1 MLKPI
6 AALLLTAAAFAS
18 SPAMAADPAKWDI
31 NNPPAATIRQIPIDV
46 REGSW
51 MDVDVSPDGR
61 TIAFTL
67 LGDIYTMPI
76 GGGTPTRIAEGLA
89 YEANP
94 RFSPDGQR
102 IAFTSDRA
110 GADNIWV
117 MNVDG
122 SNKQQI
128 TNEDFRTLNQPSW
141 SPDGQFLVAR
151 KHFTTWRSLGTGEIW
166 LYHISGGSGVPL
178 VKRASEALQKE
189 LGDPFF
195 APDGKRVYYTR
206 NVSAGP
212 IFEYAQDSNSNLFNI
227 EAIDLATGKV
237 ETIVAGAGGAVRP
250 TPSPD
255 GRKIAFIRRERT
267 GSKLFVKDL
276 QSGAEHKIYD
286 ALDRDQQEGWAVQ
299 GTYPNLA
306 FTPDSRAILFWA
318 GGKLNRLPVE
328 GGRASDIPFHVADT
342 RGAVQPFHPVVDV
355 APDRFAARMA
365 RFVQVSPDGRSVAF
379 ESLGRLWVQPLAGG
393 AARRLTADSDNARE
407 LHPAWSRD
415 GRSIVFVRW
424 NDTDL
429 GSIRVI
435 PATGGK
441 ARVVTANPGHYASP
455 VFAPD
460 GQTIVFENGGGG
472 GLVSDR
478 WSVESGVY
486 KVNAAGGTP
495 ALVLAGARQP
505 QFGAASDRLFVR
517 LGSGK
522 AQLAS
527 VDMTGGAQRIHASGE
542 LVRDWSVSPDGR
554 TLLFR
559 QNGEAFAMPLPPGPQ
574 DVGADPMAGALP
586 VVRLSN
592 GGAEWPHWSNNGQR
606 IHWSVGPTVY
616 SAATAAL
623 FPAAPGRST
632 YTPPVS
638 GQSITRDIAAD
649 KPRGR
654 LALVN
659 ARVVT
664 MAGAD
669 GGIIDRATILVDGDR
684 IAAIGAGVAIPAGTR
699 TIDLAG
705 KTVIPGLVDAHAH
718 GPQGEDDLIPQ
729 QNWSTIANLALGT
742 TTIHDPSNNSTTVYA
757 ASEYQRAG
765 LLLAPRIFSAGEP
778 IYGARAA
785 GIYAKIDNLDDALA
799 QVRRHKAEGGQSV
812 KNYNQPRR
820 MARQMIV
827 AAGRQEGMQVVVEGG
842 SLFGLDI
849 AHIIDGNAT
858 LEHNIP
864 LDVFYDDMLQFIPKT
879 GVNYTPTL
887 IVTFGGMTGEIYWR
901 QATNL
906 FEQPLLVAHTP
917 PAILAAN
924 LRRPMAPDDQFA
936 DAANA
941 REAGRLAERG
951 VLVSIG
957 AHGQQAGIGPHW
969 ELWSFVRGGMT
980 PVQALAAGTINAAR
994 SLGMD
999 KDIGSLEAGKLA
1011 DLVVLDADPVAN
1023 IRNSEKVTQVM
1034 LGGRLYDAATMDEIA
1049 PAVVKRAPHWWVA
1062 DRQ

>member
-1 MLKPI
+1 MKNL
-6 AALLLTAAAFAS
+6 ALALLVSAAS
-18 SPAMAADPAKWDI
+18 VCVAAEAPKWDV
-31 NNPPAATIRQIPIDV
+31 NNPPGATIRQIPIDV

-61 TIAFTL
+61 TLAFTL

-76 GGGTPTRIAEGLA
+76 SGGTPTRIAEGLA
-89 YEANP
+89 YESNP
-94 RFSPDGQR
+94 RFSPDGTR
-102 IAFTSDRA
+102 IAFTSDRG

-122 SNKQQI
+122 SSKQQV

-141 SPDGQFLVAR
+141 SPDGQYLVAR
-151 KHFTTWRSLGTGEIW
+151 KHFTTGRSLGTGEIW

-178 VKRASEALQKE
+178 VKRASELLQKE

-206 NVSAGP
+206 NVSSGP
-212 IFEYAQDSNSNLFNI
+212 IFEYAQDSLTNLFNI
-227 EAIDLATGKV
+227 EAIDIATGKV
-237 ETIVAGAGGAVRP
+237 DTIVSGAGGAVRP

-255 GRKIAFIRRERT
+255 GRKIAFIRRERS
-267 GSKLFVKDL
+267 GSKLYIKDL
-276 QSGAEHKIYD
+276 ASGAEHKIYD

-299 GTYPNLA
+299 GTYPNIA
-306 FTPDSRAILFWA
+306 FTPDSRSIVFWA
-318 GGKLNRLPVE
+318 GGKLNRVPAE
-328 GGRASDIPFHVADT
+328 GGSASDIPFHVADT
-342 RGAVQPFHPVVDV
+342 RGAIQPFHPAIEV
-355 APDRFAARMA
+355 APGQFTARMTRFA
-365 RFVQVSPDGRSVAF
+365 QVSPDGRSVVF
-379 ESLGRLWVQPLAGG
+379 ESLGRLWVQPMAGG
-393 AARRLTADSDNARE
+393 TARRLTADTDNARE
-407 LHPAWSRD
+407 LHPSWSRD

-424 NDTDL
+424 TDTDL
-429 GSIRVI
+429 GSVRVV
-435 PATGGK
+435 PASGGK
-441 ARVVTANPGHYASP
+441 ARVVTANPGHYTNP
-455 VFAPD
+455 VFSPD
-460 GQTIVFENGGGG
+460 GQTIAFENGAGGN
-472 GLVSDR
+472 LVSER
-478 WSVESGVY
+478 WSVENGVY
-486 KVNAAGGTP
+486 KVAAAGGTP
-495 ALVLAGARQP
+495 TLVLAGVSRP
-505 QFGAASDRLFVR
+505 QFAAASDRLF
-517 LGSGK
+517 LTASAGGK
-522 AQLAS
+522 SQLIS
-527 VDMTGGAQRIHASGE
+527 TDLSGGARRVHASGD
-542 LVRDWSVSPDGR
+542 LASNWSVAPDGR
-554 TLLFR
+554 TLSFR

-574 DVGADPMAGALP
+574 DVGADATSSALP
-586 VVRLSN
+586 VVRVSN
-592 GGAEWPHWSNNGQR
+592 GGAEWPHWSGNGATL
-606 IHWSVGPTVY
+606 HWSVGPTVY
-616 SAATAAL
+616 AAAVSAL
-623 FPAAPGRST
+623 FPRAPGRST
-632 YTPPVS
+632 FVPPATGVS
-638 GQSITRDIAAD
+638 IARLITAD
-649 KPRGR
+649 KPKGR

-664 MAGAD
+664 MAAAD
-669 GGIIDRATILVDGDR
+669 GGVVENATILIDGDR
-684 IAAIGAGVAIPAGTR
+684 ISAIGADVAVPAGTR

-705 KTVIPGLVDAHAH
+705 KTVIPGLIDAHAH
-718 GPQGEDDLIPQ
+718 GPQGDDDLIPL

-742 TTIHDPSNNSTTVYA
+742 TTIHDPSNRGTTAYA

-765 LLLAPRIFSAGEP
+765 LLLAPRIFTAGDP

-785 GIYAKIDNLDDALA
+785 GIYARIDSLDDALA
-799 QVRRHKAEGGQSV
+799 QVRRHKAEGGHSV

-820 MARQMIV
+820 AARQMIV
-827 AAGRQEGMQVVVEGG
+827 AAGRQEGVQVVVEGG
-842 SLFGLDI
+842 SLYGLDI

-917 PAILAAN
+917 PSILAAN
-924 LRRPMAPDDQFA
+924 LRRPMAPDDLFA

-941 REAGRLAERG
+941 REAKRLAERG

-957 AHGQQAGIGPHW
+957 AHGQQAGIGSHW

-1011 DLVVLDADPVAN
+1011 DLVVLDADPLAN
-1023 IRNSEKVTQVM
+1023 IRNSEKVSQVM
-1034 LGGRLYDAATMDEIA
+1034 LGGRLYDAATMNEVA
-1049 PAVVKRAPHWWVA
+1049 PVSSRLAPHWWVA